1 MKIAINCAFFQP
13 RGGGIAE
20 YIYNLVSN
28 IEKIDDKNEYILY
41 VLKDIEEDAK
51 KRLTSRFR
59 VKYLPYGSSYADVLK
74 RSMFEQRFWSKEE
87 TTEKFD
93 LFHSPFFH
101 SPTFKKAK
109 VIITVHDMRFY
120 RFPHTYKRLRYLFLK
135 YKVKKSVNAANHII
149 AISEFTKNEII
160 EAYGTPSHKITVIP
174 EAINR
179 ERFSLQQTNK
189 VQDDISLLNSGYILS
204 VGHIEPRKN
213 YERLIAAFRKLKEQR
228 EFSSIKLV
236 IVGKKDHHCDSVMR
250 MIDKT
255 PDVVY
260 KNFVSHEMLLWL
272 YSHARLFVFPSFYEG
287 FGFPPLEAGNLGVIS
302 AVSNV
307 SSIPEVCGDAVAYF
321 NPYDID
327 EIKDVMAKCLSDC
340 NLRKQLSD
348 NMVLQLDKLSWQ
360 RNARQTIEL
369 YESVYERRNNSHTD
383 GNV

>member
-1 MKIAINCAFFQP
+1 M
-13 RGGGIAE
+13 
-20 YIYNLVSN
+20 
-28 IEKIDDKNEYILY
+28 
-41 VLKDIEEDAK
+41 
-51 KRLTSRFR
+51 
-59 VKYLPYGSSYADVLK
+59 
-74 RSMFEQRFWSKEE
+74 
-87 TTEKFD
+87 
-93 LFHSPFFH
+93 
-101 SPTFKKAK
+101 
-109 VIITVHDMRFY
+109 
-120 RFPHTYKRLRYLFLK
+120 
-135 YKVKKSVNAANHII
+135 
-149 AISEFTKNEII
+149 
-160 EAYGTPSHKITVIP
+160 
-174 EAINR
+174 
-179 ERFSLQQTNK
+179 
-189 VQDDISLLNSGYILS
+189 
-204 VGHIEPRKN
+204 
-213 YERLIAAFRKLKEQR
+213 
-228 EFSSIKLV
+228 V
-236 IVGKKDHHCDSVMR
+236 IVGKKNHHCDSVMR

-321 NPYDID
+321 NPYNIE

-340 NLRKQLSD
+340 NLRKQLRD